1 MENVIGGTNASAHIL
16 CDQMISRFTQV
27 LSEHEKSNAT
37 IEKYTRDVETFL
49 TWNGEDKQ
57 ISKEKVILYKQHLQA
72 NYKLTS
78 ANSMLSALNT
88 FLKYNGW
95 NDCCVATFKTQHTAF
110 RSTQRDLSIEEYHRL
125 LCTANSK
132 KGRGIK
138 GARQIALIMETLA
151 TTGIRVS
158 ELPFITVASLATR
171 HAVVTLKG
179 KTRQIILPAQL
190 CKKLRAYCREKA
202 ITAGTIFITASGRPI
217 DRSNILH
224 RMKAL
229 SQAAGVLRDKIF
241 PHNLRR
247 LFAVTYY
254 QKEKDIARLAD
265 ILGHSN
271 INTTRIYTL
280 VSWESQI
287 GVLDQLGDLLALP

>member
-1 MENVIGGTNASAHIL
+1 MENVIGSMNDHAHIV

-27 LSEHEKSNAT
+27 LSEHEKSDAT
-37 IEKYTRDVETFL
+37 IKKYTRDVETFIA
-49 TWNGEDKQ
+49 WIGEDRQ
-57 ISKEKVILYKQHLQA
+57 ISKDTAILYKQHLQA
-72 NYKLTS
+72 NYKLSS

-88 FLKYNGW
+88 FFKYAGW
-95 NDCCVATFKTQHTAF
+95 SDCCVTIFKTQRTAF
-110 RSTQRDLSIEEYHRL
+110 RSTQRDLSVEEYHRL

-132 KGRGIK
+132 KGRGTR

-171 HAVVTLKG
+171 HAAVTLKG
-179 KTRQIILPAQL
+179 KTRQIILPSGL
-190 CKKLRAYCREKA
+190 CKKLRAYCRENA
-202 ITAGTIFITASGRPI
+202 IAAGTIFVTASGRPI

-229 SQAAGVLRDKIF
+229 GQAAGVLRDKIF
-241 PHNLRR
+241 PHNLRH
-247 LFAVTYY
+247 LFAVTFY

-287 GVLDQLGDLLALP
+287 NVLDQLGDLLALP